1 MRGIEQGEGFS
12 IWYAPDHRWTSRAP
26 VVSNEQK
33 VPSPKVVIYAGGSE
47 KRRDVVAHLFPQA
60 KVVNYPGGN
69 EEETADVRHVAQGKI
84 RFVELSLS
92 ASAPVVDQIGSPL
105 GIVAADT
112 RTLTP
117 QLNTDGSVRW
127 VSRGKP
133 SGHEQVITRFTE
145 MMQVGALGHDPV
157 YAVQAATVYKDR
169 DSGICLEGED
179 LVNVTLDQ
187 GAVRQLA
194 TSAGIGMYL
203 TEFNRFYQ
211 SPPYRD
217 NGYRPMVVTD
227 LSAGLS
233 LPVLFRLGAVSA
245 IDGVTIDQPT
255 FTETFRRSM
264 YHVAVGINPQ
274 VLHSVEPTAA
284 ARMTSWPWLNQVTE
298 FCIKG
303 SPYG

>member
-1 MRGIEQGEGFS
+1 MGIEQIDGSS
-12 IWYAPDHRWTSRAP
+12 IWHAPDHNWVIRVPIADL
-26 VVSNEQK
+26 EQRIR
-33 VPSPKVVIYAGGSE
+33 SPKVVIYAGGSE

-60 KVVNYPGGN
+60 QVINYPGGD

-92 ASAPVVDQIGSPL
+92 TSATVVDQIGGPL

-117 QLNTDGSVRW
+117 LLNPDGRVRW

-133 SGHEQVITRFTE
+133 KDHGQVFTRFIE
-145 MMQVGALGHDPV
+145 MMQVEVLGYDPV
-157 YAVQAATVYKDR
+157 YAVQAATVYKDM
-169 DSGICLEGED
+169 DSGICLEGEA
-179 LVNVTLDQ
+179 LVSVTIDRRT
-187 GAVRQLA
+187 ARQLA
-194 TSAGIGMYL
+194 TSAGFGMYL

-217 NGYRPMVVTD
+217 NGYRPIAVTD

-245 IDGVTIDQPT
+245 IDGVTLDQPT

-274 VLHSVEPTAA
+274 VLHSVEPTVA
-284 ARMTSWPWLNQVTE
+284 ARMNSWPWLNQVTE